1 MEHLV
6 KQCHETAFVA
16 VLRRGVVVPIDTVE
30 ANQPVRLASVLGE
43 SLPLHCTAVG
53 KAHLAFES
61 EDELK
66 NSLPETLE
74 KYTPQTITDHQALTQ
89 HLKQIA
95 AAGHA
100 VDNGEFIADLRS
112 VAAPIRD
119 YTRQLVGSL
128 AISGPGYRLT
138 PERIEKEVV
147 PLVLKAGREL
157 SSRLGYNEK

>member
-1 MEHLV
+1 MPDELPPDDSPP
-6 KQCHETAFVA
+6 Q
-16 VLRRGVVVPIDTVE
+16 VPALPTGDGE
-30 ANQPVRLASVLGE
+30 QPE
-43 SLPLHCTAVG
+43 PLNI
-53 KAHLAFES
+53 

-74 KYTPQTITDHQALTQ
+74 KYTPETITDHQALTQ

-100 VDNGEFIADLRS
+100 VDNGEFITDLRS

-128 AISGPGYRLT
+128 AISGPAYRLT